1 MNTQSR
7 LSQIFNAMKSR
18 CYNHKNTQYKD
29 YGGRG
34 VKLCDEWND
43 RKKKGYMTKGFISFK
58 EWALTHGYQDNLTI
72 DRIDVNKG
80 YSPDNCRWVTLKE
93 QANNKT
99 NNHFVTYKGKTQ
111 SLKKWAEEL
120 DLNYNTIRQRLNQ
133 YHFSVEK
140 TFEIK
145 DNLRLKMIEYNG
157 KKQSL
162 SAWCKELK
170 LNYDKVK
177 QRLNKLNW
185 SVEKSFNCK

>member
-1 MNTQSR
+1 M
-7 LSQIFNAMKSR
+7 
-18 CYNHKNTQYKD
+18 
-29 YGGRG
+29 
-34 VKLCDEWND
+34 
-43 RKKKGYMTKGFISFK
+43 
-58 EWALTHGYQDNLTI
+58 
-72 DRIDVNKG
+72 
-80 YSPDNCRWVTLKE
+80 KE

-145 DNLRLKMIEYNG
+145 ENLRLKMIEYNG